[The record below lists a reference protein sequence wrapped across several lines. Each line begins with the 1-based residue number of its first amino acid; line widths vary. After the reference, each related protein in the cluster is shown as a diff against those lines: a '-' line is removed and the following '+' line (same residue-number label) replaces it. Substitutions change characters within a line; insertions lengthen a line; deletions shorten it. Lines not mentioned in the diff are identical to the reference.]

1 MTEEPYR
8 WLEAIGNRR
17 EYIRDQLKG
26 GTPVFAISRPEG
38 IFLFG
43 IGQGMSKVFEIY
55 DRHAFTALGHPVDIE
70 KIRQSAIEAAHLEG
84 FNRSTKDVT
93 LRRLIGFALSPSLKN
108 SFEQIFSPPIMVE
121 AIFAEVGETQPED
134 ILCRLHYDGNHHWAT
149 SGVLVVHTDPDRE
162 REAQEWLIKQLGSTG
177 GSPGASR
184 SQSSTQQPAAGS
196 AVGAAALQPVAS
208 ACLAAWRALV
218 ENEPFAEVTVSNE
231 FPPNVNGK
239 HIEAALLDR
248 SATGNVHYRPLS
260 FAQLK

>member
-26 GTPVFAISRPEG
+26 GTPVFAVSRPEG

-55 DRHAFTALGHPVDIE
+55 DRHAFAALGHPVDIE

-108 SFEQIFSPPIMVE
+108 SFEQIFSPPLMVE
-121 AIFAEVGETQPED
+121 AIFAEVGETQRED
-134 ILCRLHYDGNHHWAT
+134 ILCRVHYDGNHRWES
-149 SGVLVVHTDPDRE
+149 SGVLVAHTDADRE
-162 REAQEWLIKQLGSTG
+162 AEAQEWLLKQVGRAV
-177 GSPGASR
+177 PGEP
-184 SQSSTQQPAAGS
+184 SSSAAG
-196 AVGAAALQPVAS
+196 LQPVAS
-208 ACLAAWRALV
+208 ACLAAWRALT
-218 ENEPFAEVTVSNE
+218 ENKPFAEVTVSNE

-248 SATGNVHYRPLS
+248 SATGSVHYRPLS

>member
-26 GTPVFAISRPEG
+26 GTPVFAVSRPEG

-55 DRHAFTALGHPVDIE
+55 DRHAFAALGHPVDIE
-70 KIRQSAIEAAHLEG
+70 KVRQSAIEAAHLEG

-134 ILCRLHYDGNHHWAT
+134 ILCRLHYDGNHRWEAT
-149 SGVLVVHTDPDRE
+149 GVLVAHTDPDRE
-162 REAQEWLIKQLGSTG
+162 AEAQEWLIKQLGTG
-177 GSPGASR
+177 DPPTGSR
-184 SQSSTQQPAAGS
+184 SQSSNNPSIQS
-196 AVGAAALQPVAS
+196 SSLQPVAA
-208 ACLAAWRALV
+208 ACLAAWRALT
-218 ENEPFAEVTVSNE
+218 ENKPFAEITISNE
-231 FPPNVNGK
+231 FPPHVNGK

-248 SATGNVHYRPLS
+248 SASGSVHYRPLS